1 MPSRLSL
8 RHFAVVS
15 FEGVWAVQD
24 LASELGTEVNGT
36 VIGRDFNSDFLELKS
51 GDNAVVAGG
60 SDSPFCFRLSV
71 A

>member
-1 MPSRLSL
+1 M
-8 RHFAVVS
+8 
-15 FEGVWAVQD
+15 EEIKKYIDQ
-24 LASELGTEVNGT
+24 VNGT

>member
-1 MPSRLSL
+1 MFTEPRRFRRGNIGGIIRL
-8 RHFAVVS
+8 H
-15 FEGVWAVQD
+15 
-24 LASELGTEVNGT
+24 GT